1 MGLIL
6 VVVFILLPL
15 VELTLF
21 IVVAGWIGW
30 LNAVLAIL
38 ALSGCGI
45 LLLRRT
51 GFRVANFLHAGT
63 LRAEMM
69 TDASWAMLA
78 GWLLM
83 LPGFLTSVAG
93 ILMLFPAVRRLLSR
107 CFARCSP
114 PPRPDIIEGEAHDI
128 TDKEE

>member
-30 LNAVLAIL
+30 LNALLAIL
-38 ALSGCGI
+38 VLSGCGI

-51 GFRVANFLHAGT
+51 GFVVTNFLHAGT
-63 LRAEMM
+63 MRAETM
-69 TDASWAMLA
+69 TDAYWAMLA
-78 GWLLM
+78 GWLLL
-83 LPGFLTSVAG
+83 LPGFVTSAAG
-93 ILMLFPAVRRLLSR
+93 LLLLFPPVRHLLTRRAVRRY
-107 CFARCSP
+107 P
-114 PPRPDIIEGEAHDI
+114 PQRPDIIEGEARDI
-128 TDKEE
+128 TDKEG